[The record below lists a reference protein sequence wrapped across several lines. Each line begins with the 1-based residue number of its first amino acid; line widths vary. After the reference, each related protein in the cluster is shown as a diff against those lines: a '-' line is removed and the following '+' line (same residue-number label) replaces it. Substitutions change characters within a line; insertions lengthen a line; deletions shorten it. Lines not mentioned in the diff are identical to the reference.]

1 MDAVGLATLGI
12 GRIGALAFRG
22 ARAARAAQVARNR
35 GNVLAPRRPAG
46 VPRGGRAGNRARS
59 RRARRGAEA
68 QRAEYLRM
76 TTPDQRVA
84 LRQPGSWF
92 ASARQNVADNGWV
105 NVLRSG
111 GGSDAYQMSYYQ
123 QMAVQGNG
131 GGRAAREIMVID
143 QITGNYRNFEG
154 ALAFYAATP
163 LKDEVATWGGNLID
177 PMMPDQRLQD
187 DVGGV
192 LK

>member
-1 MDAVGLATLGI
+1 
-12 GRIGALAFRG
+12 
-22 ARAARAAQVARNR
+22 
-35 GNVLAPRRPAG
+35 
-46 VPRGGRAGNRARS
+46 
-59 RRARRGAEA
+59 
-68 QRAEYLRM
+68 
-76 TTPDQRVA
+76 
-84 LRQPGSWF
+84 
-92 ASARQNVADNGWV
+92 
-105 NVLRSG
+105 
-111 GGSDAYQMSYYQ
+111 MSYYQ

-163 LKDEVATWGGNLID
+163 LKDGVATWGGNGID
-177 PMMPDQRLQD
+177 PYLPDQRLQD